1 VKKTRRV
8 PNSSVQ
14 QGEIMKFRWIV
25 VVAAIIVV
33 ISGGTWWRLHQSA
46 QTQAADLGGSVAAV
60 QRRDLVSTVAATGKV
75 NAMVGAEVRVGSRV
89 SGRVQRL
96 YANIGDIVRTGQ
108 IIAELEK
115 DDQRALLEQRRAE
128 LKIAEARLSSV
139 EALGPGEI
147 QKAEAALKDSQA
159 TAELANIDFGRQK
172 RLLEK
177 ALVAQ
182 EVVDTARKEKEVS
195 EARVV
200 SAAKELELTK
210 QRYAEDLKSA
220 KAQLEQATAALHA
233 HEAVLTYYT
242 IRAPISGIISSVSTQ
257 EGETVAAGLNSPTF
271 VTIIDLH
278 KLQVDA
284 FVDETDIGKIRVGQK
299 ATFTVDSFP
308 DRDFR
313 ATVQAIYP
321 KAVIMDNVVYYDVV
335 HRIDEP
341 LRGDLRPEMTTNV
354 IISLDAR
361 KNVLT
366 VPLHA
371 VSRDQGKYVVF
382 VLRGNQPVRQAVK
395 VGWKDPEW
403 MEIVD
408 GLKEGDKV
416 VIRSAP
422 KTNGE
427 M

>member
-1 VKKTRRV
+1 
-8 PNSSVQ
+8 
-14 QGEIMKFRWIV
+14 MKLRWIV
-25 VVAAIIVV
+25 IIAAIIALTC
-33 ISGGTWWRLHQSA
+33 GGAWWLLHQSP
-46 QTQAADLGGSVAAV
+46 QTQAADQGATVASV
-60 QRRDLVSTVAATGKV
+60 QRRDLIASVAATGKV

-96 YANIGDIVRTGQ
+96 YANIGDVVRVGQ

-115 DDQRALLEQRRAE
+115 DDQRALLDQRRAE

-139 EALGPGEI
+139 DALRPGEI
-147 QKAEAALKDSQA
+147 QKAEAALKDCQA
-159 TAELANIDFGRQK
+159 TSELANINLDRQK
-172 RLLEK
+172 RLLDK
-177 ALVAQ
+177 ALVAR
-182 EVVDTARKEKEVS
+182 EVFDTARKEKEVS
-195 EARVV
+195 AARVV
-200 SAAKELELTK
+200 SATREVELAK
-210 QRYAEDLKSA
+210 QRYTEDLKSA
-220 KAQLEQATAALHA
+220 RAQLEQAASAVRVL
-233 HEAVLTYYT
+233 EAQLTYYT
-242 IRAPISGIISSVSTQ
+242 IRAPLSGIISSVSTQ

-308 DRDFR
+308 DREFK

-341 LRGDLRPEMTTNV
+341 LTGQLRPEMTTNV
-354 IISLDAR
+354 AISLDAR
-361 KNVLT
+361 KGVLT
-366 VPLHA
+366 APLHA
-371 VSRDQGKYVVF
+371 VSREQGKSVVF
-382 VLRGNQPVRQAVK
+382 VLRGNQSVRQTVR

-403 MEIVD
+403 IEIVD

-422 KTNGE
+422 KTNGG

>member
-1 VKKTRRV
+1 
-8 PNSSVQ
+8 
-14 QGEIMKFRWIV
+14 MKSRWIV
-25 VVAAIIVV
+25 IGAAIIALLCAGV
-33 ISGGTWWRLHQSA
+33 WWLLHQSP
-46 QTQAADLGGSVAAV
+46 QAADQGGSVATV
-60 QRRDLVSTVAATGKV
+60 QRRNLVSTVAATGKV

-96 YANIGDIVRTGQ
+96 YANIGDVVRVGQ

-115 DDQRALLEQRRAE
+115 EDQKALLDQRRAE
-128 LKIAEARLSSV
+128 LQIAEARLSSID
-139 EALGPGEI
+139 ALRPGEI

-159 TAELANIDFGRQK
+159 TSELANINLDRQR
-172 RLLEK
+172 RLLDK
-177 ALVAQ
+177 SLIAR
-182 EVVDTARKEKEVS
+182 EVFDTARKEKEVS
-195 EARVV
+195 EARGV
-200 SAAKELELTK
+200 SATREVELAK
-210 QRYAEDLKSA
+210 QRYTEDLKSA
-220 KAQLEQATAALHA
+220 RAQLEQAASAVRVL
-233 HEAVLTYYT
+233 EAQLSYYT
-242 IRAPISGIISSVSTQ
+242 IRAPLSGIISSVSTQ

-308 DRDFR
+308 DREFN

-341 LRGDLRPEMTTNV
+341 LTGELRPEMTTNIMV
-354 IISLDAR
+354 SLDAR
-361 KNVLT
+361 KNVLAA
-366 VPLHA
+366 PSHA
-371 VSRDQGKYVVF
+371 VSRDQGKSVVF
-382 VLRGNQPVRQAVK
+382 VLRGNQPMRQTVK

-403 MEIVD
+403 IEIID
-408 GLKEGDKV
+408 GLKEGDRV

-422 KTNGE
+422 KTNGGT
-427 M
+427 

>member
-1 VKKTRRV
+1 
-8 PNSSVQ
+8 
-14 QGEIMKFRWIV
+14 MKFRWIV
-25 VVAAIIVV
+25 IIAAIIALVC
-33 ISGGTWWRLHQSA
+33 GGAWWLLHQSP
-46 QTQAADLGGSVAAV
+46 QTQASDQGNSMATV

-96 YANIGDIVRTGQ
+96 YANIGDVVRVGQ
-108 IIAELEK
+108 VIAELEK
-115 DDQRALLEQRRAE
+115 DDQQALLDQRRAE

-139 EALGPGEI
+139 DALRPGEI

-159 TAELANIDFGRQK
+159 TSELANITFERQK
-172 RLLEK
+172 RLLDK
-177 ALVAQ
+177 ALVAR
-182 EVVDTARKEKEVS
+182 EVFDAARKEKEVS

-200 SAAKELELTK
+200 SAARELELAK
-210 QRYAEDLKSA
+210 QRYIEDLKSA
-220 KAQLEQATAALHA
+220 KAQLEQAASAVRVL
-233 HEAVLTYYT
+233 EAQLTYYT

-308 DRDFR
+308 DREFN

-335 HRIDEP
+335 NRIDES
-341 LRGDLRPEMTTNV
+341 LTGELRPEMTTNV
-354 IISLDAR
+354 MVSLDAR
-361 KNVLT
+361 KNVLA

-371 VSRDQGKYVVF
+371 VSRDQGKSVVF
-382 VLRGNQPVRQAVK
+382 VLRGGQPMRQAVK

-403 MEIVD
+403 IEIVD
-408 GLKEGDKV
+408 GLKEGDMV
-416 VIRSAP
+416 VIRNAP
-422 KTNGE
+422 KTNGGT
-427 M
+427 

>member
-1 VKKTRRV
+1 
-8 PNSSVQ
+8 
-14 QGEIMKFRWIV
+14 MKVRWIV
-25 VVAAIIVV
+25 IVAAIIALVS
-33 ISGGTWWRLHQSA
+33 SGAWWLLRKSP
-46 QTQAADLGGSVAAV
+46 QTQDADQAGPVATV

-96 YANIGDIVRTGQ
+96 YANIGDIVKAGQ
-108 IIAELEK
+108 VLAELER
-115 DDQRALLEQRRAE
+115 DDQQALLEQRGAE
-128 LKIAEARLSSV
+128 LKIAEAKLSSA
-139 EALGPGEI
+139 ESLRPGEI

-159 TAELANIDFGRQK
+159 TSDLANIEFQRQQ
-172 RLLEK
+172 RLFDK
-177 ALVAQ
+177 ALVSR
-182 EVVDTARKEKEVS
+182 EVLDTARKEKEVC

-200 SAAKELELTK
+200 SAARELDLAK
-210 QRYAEDLKSA
+210 QRYTEDVKSA
-220 KAQLEQATAALHA
+220 KAQIEQASSALRV
-233 HEAVLTYYT
+233 HEAQLTYYT

-308 DRDFR
+308 DRDFQ
-313 ATVQAIYP
+313 ATIQAIYP

-341 LRGDLRPEMTTNV
+341 LTGELRPEMTTNV
-354 IISLDAR
+354 MISLDTR
-361 KNVLT
+361 KNVLA

-371 VSRDQGKYVVF
+371 VSRDQGKSVVF
-382 VLRGNQPVRQAVK
+382 VLRGNQSVRQTVK

-403 MEIVD
+403 IEIAG
-408 GLKEGDKV
+408 GLKEGDRV

-422 KTNGE
+422 KTSGGT
-427 M
+427 

>member
-1 VKKTRRV
+1 MRL
-8 PNSSVQ
+8 
-14 QGEIMKFRWIV
+14 RWFLIL
-25 VVAAIIVV
+25 AAIIVLA
-33 ISGGTWWRLHQSA
+33 GGGAWWLMRRPN
-46 QTQAADLGGSVAAV
+46 QTETADQNNSVASV
-60 QRRDLVSTVAATGKV
+60 QRRDLVATVAATGKV
-75 NAMVGAEVRVGSRV
+75 TAMVGAEVRAGSRV

-96 YANIGDIVRTGQ
+96 YANIGDVVQTGQ

-115 DDQRALLEQRRAE
+115 DDQQALLDQRRAE
-128 LKIAEARLSSV
+128 VKIAEARLSSV
-139 EALGPGEI
+139 ENLRPREV
-147 QKAEAALKDSQA
+147 QKAEAALADAQA
-159 TAELANIDFGRQK
+159 TAELANTEFTRQGA
-172 RLLEK
+172 LLERG
-177 ALVAQ
+177 LVAKQ
-182 EVVDTARKEKEVS
+182 VLDTARKEKEVT

-200 SAAKELELTK
+200 SAARELELAR
-210 QRYAEDLKSA
+210 QRYTEDLKSA
-220 KAQLEQATAALHA
+220 KAQLEQAAAAVRVL
-233 HEAVLTYYT
+233 EAQVSYAT

-271 VTIIDLH
+271 VTIIDLR

-308 DRDFR
+308 DREFN
-313 ATVQAIYP
+313 ASVQAVYP

-341 LRGDLRPEMTTNV
+341 LTGQLRPEMTTNV

-361 KNVLT
+361 KGVLA

-371 VSRDQGKYVVF
+371 VSREQGKSVVY
-382 VLRGNQPVRQAVK
+382 VLRDGQPVRQIVRI
-395 VGWKDPEW
+395 GWKDPEW
-403 MEIVD
+403 IEIVG

-416 VIRSAP
+416 VIRNAP
-422 KTNGE
+422 KTNGG

>member
-1 VKKTRRV
+1 
-8 PNSSVQ
+8 
-14 QGEIMKFRWIV
+14 MKVRWIV
-25 VVAAIIVV
+25 IVAAIIALV
-33 ISGGTWWRLHQSA
+33 SGGVWWLLRESPK
-46 QTQAADLGGSVAAV
+46 TQAADQASSVATV

-96 YANIGDIVRTGQ
+96 YANIGDIVKAGQ
-108 IIAELEK
+108 VLAELER
-115 DDQRALLEQRRAE
+115 DDQQALLEQRGAE
-128 LKIAEARLSSV
+128 LKIAEAKLSSA
-139 EALGPGEI
+139 ESLRPGEI

-159 TAELANIDFGRQK
+159 TSDLANIEFQRQQ
-172 RLLEK
+172 RLFDK
-177 ALVAQ
+177 ALVSR
-182 EVVDTARKEKEVS
+182 EVLDTARKEKEVC

-200 SAAKELELTK
+200 SAARELDLAK
-210 QRYAEDLKSA
+210 QRYTEDVKSA
-220 KAQLEQATAALHA
+220 KAQIEQASSALRV
-233 HEAVLTYYT
+233 HEAQLTYYT

-308 DRDFR
+308 DRDFQ
-313 ATVQAIYP
+313 ATIQAIYP

-341 LRGDLRPEMTTNV
+341 LTGQLRPEMTTNV
-354 IISLDAR
+354 MISLDAR
-361 KNVLT
+361 KNVLA
-366 VPLHA
+366 VPLRA
-371 VSRDQGKYVVF
+371 VSREQGKSVVF
-382 VLRGNQPVRQAVK
+382 VNQGSQPVRRTVK
-395 VGWKDPEW
+395 IGWKDPEW
-403 MEIVD
+403 IEIVE
-408 GLKEGDKV
+408 GLKEGEKV
-416 VIRSAP
+416 VIRSTP
-422 KTNGE
+422 KNNGG

>member
-1 VKKTRRV
+1 
-8 PNSSVQ
+8 
-14 QGEIMKFRWIV
+14 MKFRWIV
-25 VVAAIIVV
+25 IIAAIITLAF
-33 ISGGTWWRLHQSA
+33 GGAWWLLHQPA
-46 QTQAADLGGSVAAV
+46 QTEAANQGTSVAAV
-60 QRRDLVSTVAATGKV
+60 QRRDLVAKVAATGKV

-96 YANIGDIVRTGQ
+96 YANIGDMVRTGQ
-108 IIAELEK
+108 VIAELEK
-115 DDQRALLEQRRAE
+115 EDQQALLEQRRAE
-128 LKIAEARLSSV
+128 LKVAEARMSAV
-139 EALGPGEI
+139 EALRPREI
-147 QKAEAALKDSQA
+147 QKAEAALADAKA
-159 TAELANIDFGRQK
+159 TAELANIEFNRQSAQFQ
-172 RLLEK
+172 RG
-177 ALVAQ
+177 LVSKQ
-182 EVVDTARKEKEVS
+182 LSDIARKEKEVTD
-195 EARVV
+195 ARVV
-200 SAAKELELTK
+200 SAVRELELAK

-220 KAQLEQATAALHA
+220 EAQLEQAGAAMRVLQA
-233 HEAVLTYYT
+233 QLTYYT

-308 DRDFR
+308 DREFN

-321 KAVIMDNVVYYDVV
+321 KAVIVDNVVYYDVV

-341 LRGDLRPEMTTNV
+341 LTGQLRPEMTTNV
-354 IISLDAR
+354 NISLDSR
-361 KNVLT
+361 KGVLA

-371 VSRDQGKYVVF
+371 VSREQGKSVVF
-382 VLRGNQPVRQAVK
+382 VLRGGQPVRQPVK

-403 MEIVD
+403 IEIIA

-416 VIRSAP
+416 VIRSMP
-422 KTNGE
+422 KINGG

>member
-1 VKKTRRV
+1 MKLFRIAIVTATIILVGGGAWQLLNKSPQTQI
-8 PNSSVQ
+8 PHQGSSVATV
-14 QGEIMKFRWIV
+14 K
-25 VVAAIIVV
+25 
-33 ISGGTWWRLHQSA
+33 
-46 QTQAADLGGSVAAV
+46 
-60 QRRDLVSTVAATGKV
+60 RRDLISTVAATGKV

-96 YANIGDIVRTGQ
+96 YANIGAVVRSGQ
-108 IIAELEK
+108 VIAELEK
-115 DDQRALLEQRRAE
+115 DDQHALLDQRRAE
-128 LKIAEARLSSV
+128 LRIAEAKLSAVDS
-139 EALGPGEI
+139 LRPGEI

-159 TAELANIDFGRQK
+159 TSELATINLGRQR
-172 RLLEK
+172 RLFEK

-182 EVVDTARKEKEVS
+182 EALDSARKEKEVT
-195 EARVV
+195 EARTV
-200 SAAKELELTK
+200 SAARELELAK
-210 QRYAEDLKSA
+210 QRYIEDLKSYR
-220 KAQLEQATAALHA
+220 AQLEQAASAVRVL
-233 HEAVLTYYT
+233 EAQLAYYT
-242 IRAPISGIISSVSTQ
+242 IRAPLSGIISSVSTQ

-284 FVDETDIGKIRVGQK
+284 FVDETDIGNIRVGQK

-308 DRDFR
+308 DREFN

-335 HRIDEP
+335 HSIDEP
-341 LRGDLRPEMTTNV
+341 LTGELRPEMTAN
-354 IISLDAR
+354 IQISLDVR

-366 VPLHA
+366 APLHA
-371 VSRDQGKYVVF
+371 VSRDQGKSVVF
-382 VLRGNQPVRQAVK
+382 LLRGDQPARQVVK
-395 VGWKDPEW
+395 VGWKDAEW
-403 MEIVD
+403 IEIVN

-427 M
+427 T

>member
-1 VKKTRRV
+1 
-8 PNSSVQ
+8 
-14 QGEIMKFRWIV
+14 MKFRWV
-25 VVAAIIVV
+25 VIGAAIIALLCA
-33 ISGGTWWRLHQSA
+33 GAWWLLHRSP
-46 QTQAADLGGSVAAV
+46 QTQAADQGASVATV
-60 QRRDLVSTVAATGKV
+60 QRRDLVSIVAATGKV

-96 YANIGDIVRTGQ
+96 YANIGDVVRVGQ
-108 IIAELEK
+108 VIAELEK
-115 DDQRALLEQRRAE
+115 DDQQALLDQRRAE
-128 LKIAEARLSSV
+128 QRVAEARLSAV
-139 EALGPGEI
+139 EALRPGEI
-147 QKAEAALKDSQA
+147 QKAEAALKDNQA
-159 TAELANIDFGRQK
+159 TSELANIDFGRQR

-182 EVVDTARKEKEVS
+182 EVLDSARKEKEVA
-195 EARVV
+195 EARAV
-200 SAAKELELTK
+200 SAARELELSK
-210 QRYAEDLKSA
+210 QRYIEDLKSA
-220 KAQLEQATAALHA
+220 RAQVEQAASAVRVLEAQLA
-233 HEAVLTYYT
+233 YYT
-242 IRAPISGIISSVSTQ
+242 IRAPLSGIISSVSTQ

-308 DRDFR
+308 DREFK
-313 ATVQAIYP
+313 ATIQAIYP
-321 KAVIMDNVVYYDVV
+321 KAVIIDNVVYYDVV

-341 LRGDLRPEMTTNV
+341 LTGRLRPEMTTNV
-354 IISLDAR
+354 MISLDAR

-371 VSRDQGKYVVF
+371 VSREQGKSMVF
-382 VLRGNQPVRQAVK
+382 LLRGGQPVRQTVK
-395 VGWKDPEW
+395 VGWKDPESI
-403 MEIVD
+403 EIID

-422 KTNGE
+422 KTNGGT
-427 M
+427 

>member
-1 VKKTRRV
+1 
-8 PNSSVQ
+8 
-14 QGEIMKFRWIV
+14 MKLFRIGIIAATIV
-25 VVAAIIVV
+25 LIC
-33 ISGGTWWRLHQSA
+33 GGAWWLMNKSP
-46 QTQAADLGGSVAAV
+46 QTQDADQGTSVATA
-60 QRRDLVSTVAATGKV
+60 QRRDLVSTVTATGKV

-89 SGRVQRL
+89 SGRVQHL

-108 IIAELEK
+108 VIAELEK
-115 DDQRALLEQRRAE
+115 DDQQALLDQRRAE
-128 LKIAEARLSSV
+128 QKIAEARMSSV
-139 EALGPGEI
+139 DALRPGEI
-147 QKAEAALKDSQA
+147 LKAEAALKDSQA
-159 TAELANIDFGRQK
+159 TSELANINFERQK
-172 RLLEK
+172 RLLDK
-177 ALVAQ
+177 ALVAR
-182 EVVDTARKEKEVS
+182 EVFDAARKENEVS
-195 EARVV
+195 EARTV
-200 SAAKELELTK
+200 SATRELELAK
-210 QRYAEDLKSA
+210 KRYTEDLKSA
-220 KAQLEQATAALHA
+220 KAQLEQAASAVRVL
-233 HEAVLTYYT
+233 EAQVTYYT

-284 FVDETDIGKIRVGQK
+284 FVDETDIGKIRVGQI
-299 ATFTVDSFP
+299 AAFTVDSFP
-308 DRDFR
+308 DREFK

-335 HRIDEP
+335 HRIDEQ
-341 LRGDLRPEMTTNV
+341 LTGALRPEMTTNV
-354 IISLDAR
+354 MISLDAR

-371 VSRDQGKYVVF
+371 VSRDQGKSVVF
-382 VLRGNQPVRQAVK
+382 MLRGAQPARQVVK

-403 MEIVD
+403 IEIID

-422 KTNGE
+422 KTNGG

>member
-1 VKKTRRV
+1 
-8 PNSSVQ
+8 
-14 QGEIMKFRWIV
+14 MKSRWIV
-25 VVAAIIVV
+25 IGAASISLL
-33 ISGGTWWRLHQSA
+33 SGGAWWLLHLSP
-46 QTQAADLGGSVAAV
+46 QTPAADQGSSIATV
-60 QRRDLVSTVAATGKV
+60 QRRDLASTVAATGKV

-96 YANIGDIVRTGQ
+96 YANIGDVVHTGQ
-108 IIAELEK
+108 VIAELEK
-115 DDQRALLEQRRAE
+115 DDQQALLEQRRAE
-128 LKIAEARLSSV
+128 LKIAEAKLSSA
-139 EALGPGEI
+139 ESLRPGEI
-147 QKAEAALKDSQA
+147 QKAEAALRDTQA
-159 TAELANIDFGRQK
+159 TSELANVGFERQK
-172 RLLEK
+172 KLFDK
-177 ALVAQ
+177 ALVSR
-182 EVVDTARKEKEVS
+182 EVLDTARKEKEVS

-200 SAAKELELTK
+200 SATRELELAK

-220 KAQLEQATAALHA
+220 RAQIEQAAAAVRVL
-233 HEAVLTYYT
+233 EAQVTYYT

-271 VTIIDLH
+271 VTIIDLR

-299 ATFTVDSFP
+299 AAFTVDSFP
-308 DRDFR
+308 DREFN

-341 LRGDLRPEMTTNV
+341 LTGELRPEMTTNV
-354 IISLDAR
+354 MVFLDAR
-361 KNVLT
+361 KNVLAA
-366 VPLHA
+366 PLHA
-371 VSRDQGKYVVF
+371 VSRDQGKSVVF
-382 VLRGNQPVRQAVK
+382 VLRGNQPMRQAVK

-403 MEIVD
+403 IEIID

-422 KTNGE
+422 KTNGG

>member
-1 VKKTRRV
+1 
-8 PNSSVQ
+8 
-14 QGEIMKFRWIV
+14 MKLFRIV
-25 VVAAIIVV
+25 IITATIILVC
-33 ISGGTWWRLHQSA
+33 GGAWWLLNKSP
-46 QTQAADLGGSVAAV
+46 QTQDANQGTTAATA
-60 QRRDLVSTVAATGKV
+60 QHRDLVSTVAATGKV

-89 SGRVQRL
+89 SGRVQHL

-108 IIAELEK
+108 VIAELEK
-115 DDQRALLEQRRAE
+115 DDQQALLEQRRAE
-128 LKIAEARLSSV
+128 VKIAEARLSSV
-139 EALGPGEI
+139 DALRPGEI

-159 TAELANIDFGRQK
+159 TGELANINFERQK
-172 RLLEK
+172 RLLDK
-177 ALVAQ
+177 ALVAR
-182 EVVDTARKEKEVS
+182 EVFDTARKEKEVS

-200 SAAKELELTK
+200 LAARELELSK
-210 QRYAEDLKSA
+210 QRYTEDLKSA
-220 KAQLEQATAALHA
+220 KAQLEQAASAVRVL
-233 HEAVLTYYT
+233 EAQVTYYT

-257 EGETVAAGLNSPTF
+257 EGETVAAGMNTPTF

-299 ATFTVDSFP
+299 AAFTVDSFP
-308 DRDFR
+308 DREFK

-341 LRGDLRPEMTTNV
+341 LTGALRPEMTTNV
-354 IISLDAR
+354 LISLDAR

-371 VSRDQGKYVVF
+371 VSRDQGKSVVF
-382 VLRGNQPVRQAVK
+382 MLRDGQPVRQVVK

-403 MEIVD
+403 IQIID

-422 KTNGE
+422 KTNGGT
-427 M
+427 

>member
-1 VKKTRRV
+1 MR
-8 PNSSVQ
+8 
-14 QGEIMKFRWIV
+14 FRWIV
-25 VVAAIIVV
+25 IGAAIIALVCGSV
-33 ISGGTWWRLHQSA
+33 WWLLHQSP
-46 QTQAADLGGSVAAV
+46 QPQAADQGSSMAIV
-60 QRRDLVSTVAATGKV
+60 QRRDLASTVAATGKV

-89 SGRVQRL
+89 SGKVQRL
-96 YANIGDIVRTGQ
+96 YANIGDIVHAGQ
-108 IIAELEK
+108 VIAELEK
-115 DDQRALLEQRRAE
+115 DDQQALLEQRRAE
-128 LKIAEARLSSV
+128 LKIAEARLSAV
-139 EALGPGEI
+139 EALRPGEI

-159 TAELANIDFGRQK
+159 VGELANIDFGRQK
-172 RLLEK
+172 RLLDK

-182 EVVDTARKEKEVS
+182 EVVDKARKEKEVS
-195 EARVV
+195 EARVQ
-200 SAAKELELTK
+200 SAAREVELAK
-210 QRYAEDLKSA
+210 QRYTEDAKSA
-220 KAQLEQATAALHA
+220 KAQLEQSAAAVRVL
-233 HEAVLTYYT
+233 EAQVTYYT

-299 ATFTVDSFP
+299 ATFTVDSFS
-308 DRDFR
+308 DREFK

-321 KAVIMDNVVYYDVV
+321 KAAIIDNVVYYDVV

-341 LRGDLRPEMTTNV
+341 LTGELRPEMTTNV
-354 IISLDAR
+354 QISLDAR

-371 VSRDQGKYVVF
+371 VSRDQGKSVVYL
-382 VLRGNQPVRQAVK
+382 LRGDQPARQVVK

-403 MEIVD
+403 IEIIN

-416 VIRSAP
+416 VIRSAL
-422 KTNGE
+422 KTNGGT
-427 M
+427 